1 MTLDPKHNQA
11 IREEIGERLS
21 FLLAREPS
29 PLPRRLRELIA
40 RFDELDKHH
49 EGSRG

>member
-11 IREEIGERLS
+11 IREEIGERLRI
-21 FLLAREPS
+21 LLTREQPS
-29 PLPRRLRELIA
+29 KRLRELIA
-40 RFDELDKHH
+40 RFDELDKY